1 VSDSA
6 LHTAEI
12 EGLSSGVLLIPK
24 RSLTRQL
31 LRDRSALVGLVIVA
45 VVVVMAIGAPLVTTS
60 DPLEQDVLNRYAPIS
75 ATHFL
80 GTDNLGRDEFSRIVY
95 GARASLFTT
104 ITVGLI
110 ILIVGVVIGTVS
122 GLLGGF
128 VDGLLMRI
136 VDVLLA
142 FPPLLLALAVTGM
155 LGPGLFHLALALVL
169 VYWVEY
175 ARVVRGL
182 VLATKERAFVE
193 SARAIGLSRTRI
205 AVKHIIPNVVSP
217 VIVLATLRTGQLLL
231 TLAGLS
237 FLGLGIQPPT
247 PEWGSMLSEGQS
259 YLASAPQLMVYPG
272 IAITLVAL
280 GFNLVGDG
288 LRDALDP
295 TLR

>member
-6 LHTAEI
+6 LRAAEM
-12 EGLSSGVLLIPK
+12 EGLSSGVPLIPK

-45 VVVVMAIGAPLVTTS
+45 IVVVMAIGAPLVTTS

-75 ATHFL
+75 AAHFL
-80 GTDNLGRDEFSRIVY
+80 GTDNLGRDEFSRVVY

-110 ILIVGVVIGTVS
+110 ILIVGVAIGTVS
-122 GLLGGF
+122 GLLGGL

>member
-1 VSDSA
+1 MSDSA
-6 LHTAEI
+6 LRTAEI
-12 EGLSSGVLLIPK
+12 EGLSSGVMLVPK

-45 VVVVMAIGAPLVTTS
+45 IFVVMAIAAPLVAGS
-60 DPLEQDVLNRYAPIS
+60 DPLEQDVANRYAPIS
-75 ATHFL
+75 AAHLL
-80 GTDNLGRDEFSRIVY
+80 GTDNLGRDEFARIVY

-104 ITVGLI
+104 IAIGLV
-110 ILIVGVVIGTVS
+110 ILITGVAIGTVS

-155 LGPGLFHLALALVL
+155 LGPGLFNLALALVL

-205 AVKHIIPNVVSP
+205 ALKHVIPNVVSP

-259 YLASAPQLMVYPG
+259 YLASAPQLMIYPG
-272 IAITLVAL
+272 LAITLVAL

-288 LRDALDP
+288 LRDVLDP

>member
-1 VSDSA
+1 MSDPA
-6 LHTAEI
+6 LR
-12 EGLSSGVLLIPK
+12 LSELETFQPVAVLVPK
-24 RSLTRQL
+24 RSLARQL
-31 LRDRSALVGLVIVA
+31 LRDRTARVGLLIVA
-45 VVVVMAIGAPLVTTS
+45 LFLLLAIAAPLVAPQ
-60 DPLEQDVLNRYAPIS
+60 DPIDQDVANRYAPIS
-75 ATHFL
+75 AEHLL

-104 ITVGLI
+104 IGVGLL
-110 ILIVGVVIGTVS
+110 ILLTGIVVGTVS
-122 GLLGGF
+122 GLVGGLL
-128 VDGLLMRI
+128 DGLLMRI

-155 LGPGLFHLALALVL
+155 LGPGLTNLAIALVA

-182 VLATKERAFVE
+182 VLSVRERPFVE
-193 SARAIGLSRTRI
+193 SARAIGQSRSRI
-205 AVKHIIPNVVSP
+205 AVRHVIPNVISP

-247 PEWGSMLSEGQS
+247 PEWGAMLSEGQS
-259 YLASAPQLMVYPG
+259 FLASAPQLMVYPG

-280 GFNLVGDG
+280 GFNLLGDG
-288 LRDALDP
+288 LRDVLDP

>member
-6 LHTAEI
+6 LHAAEM
-12 EGLSSGVLLIPK
+12 EGLSTGALLVPK
-24 RSLTRQL
+24 RSLTRAL
-31 LRDRSALVGLVIVA
+31 VKDRSALVGLVIVVIFLA
-45 VVVVMAIGAPLVTTS
+45 MAIGAPLVATA
-60 DPLEQDVLNRYAPIS
+60 DPLDQDVANRYAPIS
-75 ATHFL
+75 AAHLL

-104 ITVGLI
+104 IAVGI
-110 ILIVGVVIGTVS
+110 VILITGVAIGTAS
-122 GLLGGF
+122 GLVGGLL
-128 VDGLLMRI
+128 DGLLMRI

-155 LGPGLFHLALALVL
+155 LGPGLFNLALALVL

-182 VLATKERAFVE
+182 VLAMKERAFVE

-205 AVKHIIPNVVSP
+205 ALRHVIPNVVSP

-272 IAITLVAL
+272 LAITLVAL

-288 LRDALDP
+288 LRDVLDP